1 MMLRKWAFGAVM
13 ISTVMIGLTGF
24 ITEGISMYGVSDNVD
39 QGQLQQL
46 EQVQNSTEIAQQA
59 QQRAEQAEARSNFF
73 TLPNIVNLLRL
84 PFQAV
89 GMWELFIGV
98 SMQTLGLNLAPQNW
112 PMMLASSFII
122 ITIAYKFAQRVL

>member
-1 MMLRKWAFGAVM
+1 MMLRKWAFGAVI

-24 ITEGISMYGVSDNVD
+24 ITEGINMYGVSDNVD
-39 QGQLQQL
+39 QGKLDQL
-46 EQVQNSTEIAQQA
+46 EQVQNSTGIAQEA

-89 GMWELFIGV
+89 GMWELFIGT
-98 SMQTLGLNLAPQNW
+98 SMQILGLNLAPQNW

-122 ITIAYKFAQRVL
+122 ITIAYKFAKRVL